1 MTYVE
6 WKAIKGIRGED
17 NARIIRNFER
27 SNPELAGLFAKKEHE
42 ERLTV

>member
-27 SNPELAGLFAKKEHE
+27 SNPKLAGLFAKKEHE